1 MTQKMSDGWDI
12 ALRVVSTVVSLV
24 AGVLGYSFGK
34 KSKQD
39 RVINDLVIIEKLE
52 TYRTIP
58 HAPNVDED
66 IADSHKRLRSAL
78 DSLRKRS
85 TSQNSDALMIFG
97 AWGVLIGFSLIGVIL
112 PSPPMQAFRAHPGWA
127 WFAVGLIVAGL
138 ISMVRSAWVELRDA
152 WRRLR
157 KRNRKRSKQRGLISG
172 ESEQ

>member
-1 MTQKMSDGWDI
+1 MSDVWDI

-66 IADSHKRLRSAL
+66 IADSHKRLRRAL

-97 AWGVLIGFSLIGVIL
+97 AWGVLIGFSLIGVVL
-112 PSPPMQAFRAHPGWA
+112 PSPSGNAFRDHPGWA

-138 ISMVRSAWVELRDA
+138 ISMGRSVSDEVGDA
-152 WRRLR
+152 CRRLK
-157 KRNRKRSKQRGLISG
+157 KRNSNRRRRSK
-172 ESEQ
+172 